1 MPAATTKADLI
12 AVTEKDWAKLEKL
25 LADVPPDLAG
35 VKDADGTSIKD
46 ILTHRAHWIGLF
58 FQWLEEGEAAQ
69 MPDHGV
75 KWNELKPY
83 NAGLREKYA
92 EMPWEEALEWLT
104 NQHAKLL
111 TYMQNTPETDLYGA
125 PMPGGTG
132 WTTGRY
138 AEASGPSHYR
148 SAAKYIR
155 GRLRDLSPA

>member
-25 LADVPPDLAG
+25 LDTIPAELAD
-35 VKDADGTSIKD
+35 VKDADDTSITD

-58 FQWLEEGEAAQ
+58 FQWLEEGQAAQ

-75 KWNELKPY
+75 KWNQLKAY
-83 NAGLREKYA
+83 NAALREKYA
-92 EMPWEEALEWLT
+92 EMSWEEALEWLT
-104 NQHAKLL
+104 NQNAKLL

-138 AEASGPSHYR
+138 VEASGPSHYR

-155 GRLRDLSPA
+155 ARLKSLSPA